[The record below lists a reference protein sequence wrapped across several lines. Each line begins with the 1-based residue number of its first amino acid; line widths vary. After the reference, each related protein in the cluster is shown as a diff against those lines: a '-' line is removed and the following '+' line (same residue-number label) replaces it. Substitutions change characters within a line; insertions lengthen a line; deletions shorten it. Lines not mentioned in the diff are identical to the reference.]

1 MQASLPEPTASVKFY
16 DMQSSPTD
24 KLETGFDHQHFYSC
38 LPTHI
43 DLGETLITASQL
55 ESTQTLLQ
63 ENAAVVPDNTVC
75 IAYQQ
80 VGGKGTV
87 CCIHSCLFLFS
98 LYSKATQRADTALQ
112 AEGVTNGSRLLD
124 A

>member
-1 MQASLPEPTASVKFY
+1 MQLSTA
-16 DMQSSPTD
+16 D
-24 KLETGFDHQHFYSC
+24 KLQTGFDHQQFYSY

-63 ENAAVVPDNTVC
+63 ENTAVVPNNTVC

-80 VGGKGTV
+80 VGGKGAICCGLV
-87 CCIHSCLFLFS
+87 CTCSAVK
-98 LYSKATQRADTALQ
+98 SKATQYAKAF
-112 AEGVTNGSRLLD
+112 
-124 A
+124 